1 MVQVSANQ
9 DSRKR
14 EKSIDALCA
23 RYGIDA
29 PMPRDMG
36 GLEPLEDSPLYLAE
50 RTRDDLVH
58 CYEQADIGV
67 VGTRIF
73 AGRIRS
79 TDISNFTPTVVRGT
93 GSNAGLYEEYRQ
105 SESMIYDSLV
115 GISELVA
122 SAPPKVRMPKS
133 VRRSQAA
140 QLERWVAAQDAAI
153 QNLRC
158 MEGGWR
164 KFATEAMSQACF
176 GFATFER
183 AHSLTPAGW
192 VWSGAQPRL
201 QSTVDRWIM
210 SAESDD
216 LVGVEYRA
224 NPGYGNTTTYIL
236 PAVAMQPWDV
246 RVLLFRI
253 GSYGID
259 WEGTPPTRPSLHWV
273 KFKRLIAQIV
283 PAAAEKYGVP
293 ITYIMRDPAFMSLV
307 ASGALAS
314 SLPDMDDAYDAFVDS
329 LSQDLPVHKF
339 GEGIIASTIA
349 PPGQMPTLE
358 TWIQYCDQMIAYP
371 FSNEGNLLGLQS
383 SSGSYA
389 QAEVRE
395 RRFLRSAPYYQ
406 CALTDP
412 INEQILKPLARAQFG
427 DLLEYPVLELSASR
441 MSDNSKWI
449 ADARSLFG
457 PNLPVEQWPSEFRN
471 IAYEKMGVRPEG
483 IQIVE
488 DGVPD
493 A

>member
-1 MVQVSANQ
+1 MKVSTHKSGKRGKGLDELCKRYDVNVPTPKLMGDVQHV
-9 DSRKR
+9 D
-14 EKSIDALCA
+14 
-23 RYGIDA
+23 
-29 PMPRDMG
+29 
-36 GLEPLEDSPLYLAE
+36 DSPTYLAE
-50 RTRDDLVH
+50 RSRGDLVQ
-58 CYEQADIGV
+58 CYEQAQIGV

-79 TDISNFTPTVVRGT
+79 TDISDYTPTVIRGT
-93 GSNAGLYEEYRQ
+93 GGNAGLYEEFRQ

-122 SAPPKVRMPKS
+122 SAPPKINMPKR
-133 VRRSQAA
+133 VRKSQRGAVEAWVHA
-140 QLERWVAAQDAAI
+140 QNAELNAM
-153 QNLRC
+153 RC

-164 KFATEAMSQACF
+164 KFAAEAMSQACF

-183 AHSLTPAGW
+183 GHRQTPSGW
-192 VWSGAQPRL
+192 VWSSAQPRL

-216 LVGVEYRA
+216 LVGIEYRA
-224 NPGYGNTTTYIL
+224 NPGYGDTTTYVL
-236 PAVAMQPWDV
+236 PAVAANPWDV

-273 KFKRLIAQIV
+273 KFKRLIAQLV

-293 ITYIMRDPAFMSLV
+293 ITYIRRDPQFMSL
-307 ASGALAS
+307 LAEGGIAG
-314 SLPDMDDAYDAFVDS
+314 SLPDMDDAYAAFVDS
-329 LSQDLPVHKF
+329 LAEDVPVHKF
-339 GEGIIASTIA
+339 GDGVIAETIA

-406 CALTDP
+406 AALVDP
-412 INEQILKPLARAQFG
+412 INEQIIKPLVRAQFG
-427 DLLEYPVLELSASR
+427 DMIEYPTLELSSTR
-441 MSDNSKWI
+441 MSDNSQWI
-449 ADARSLFG
+449 TDARSLFG
-457 PNLPVEQWPSEFRN
+457 PNLPVENWPDGFRE
-471 IAYEKMGVRPEG
+471 IAYEKMGVRPAE
-483 IQIVE
+483 IIEVIDE
-488 DGVPD
+488 E
-493 A
+493 